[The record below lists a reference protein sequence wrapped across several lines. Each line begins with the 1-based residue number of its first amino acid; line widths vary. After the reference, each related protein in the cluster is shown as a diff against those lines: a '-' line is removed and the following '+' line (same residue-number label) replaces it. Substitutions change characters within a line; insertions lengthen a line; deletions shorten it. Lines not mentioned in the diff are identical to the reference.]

1 MIGAGWCTLPV
12 TCDIGRCFP
21 FRHCYLHDQTDIV
34 IWMNIHIAQVNS
46 PPRRWPR
53 HRLDVPLRVVVH
65 TPDKTVIRDGRGRE
79 LGEGGMC
86 FAAGVE
92 LKMGDQVEI
101 EFTPAYS
108 GHPIR
113 VRAVARD
120 GNGYSYGVEFVA
132 SSDQERHEIASLR
145 ENLQTLSSSY
155 SPPSSQRAHAQ
166 EDDAPPRGPTE
177 HAPALLNVSLG
188 PTPECAPFT
197 RGRPKS
203 RRQISSLRSEGRKP
217 RSIGKKPE
225 QCPEAPRRE
234 LQLPDDDIE
243 Q

>member
-1 MIGAGWCTLPV
+1 MDVHLT
-12 TCDIGRCFP
+12 RE
-21 FRHCYLHDQTDIV
+21 
-34 IWMNIHIAQVNS
+34 NS

-53 HRLDVPLRVVVH
+53 HRLDVPLRVVIH
-65 TPDKTVIRDGRGRE
+65 TPDKTVIRDGRSRE
-79 LGEGGMC
+79 LSEGGMC

-120 GNGYSYGVEFVA
+120 GNGYSYGVEFLA
-132 SSDQERHEIASLR
+132 SSDKERHEIASLR

-155 SPPSSQRAHAQ
+155 SPSYSPLSSQKAA
-166 EDDAPPRGPTE
+166 APEHGTPPPGPTE
-177 HAPALLNVSLG
+177 YATALFNVSSG
-188 PTPECAPFT
+188 STPECAPIAH
-197 RGRPKS
+197 RRSKS
-203 RRQISSLRSEGRKP
+203 HRQISSLRSDGRKP

-225 QCPEAPRRE
+225 QCPGGPT
-234 LQLPDDDIE
+234 D
-243 Q
+243 